1 MYNRTY
7 GIFKFFFILVSV
19 NFLILGFYTIYN
31 EETKQRPKTKHLWT
45 FVNDPNPAMQFTCK
59 YLNMDFRRCQ
69 NWEMVCTISKAF
81 GVHQCIILH
90 KPKLL
95 HWSKK

>member
-7 GIFKFFFILVSV
+7 GVLWFFSILVSII
-19 NFLILGFYTIYN
+19 LIHIINN
-31 EETKQRPKTKHLWT
+31 EETKSRQPSKQIWA
-45 FVNDPNPAMQFTCK
+45 FQNDPNPAMQFTCK